1 MKNKRVL
8 IPWEAYNLWE
18 IKSSMLAEYI
28 KTFHASK
35 FWIFH
40 ISLCGEIPASRNGYT
55 INQPA
60 HLKLHQLYITMM
72 QNSSTIVKEILLLK
86 LMTEIF
92 YLLNSLINHWKHF
105 TTKWKNR
112 KKTPDKSWPKCAE
125 WDFLGGNLKWYPT
138 KIFST

>member
-1 MKNKRVL
+1 
-8 IPWEAYNLWE
+8 
-18 IKSSMLAEYI
+18 MLAEYI

-112 KKTPDKSWPKCAE
+112 KKKTRQIMTQVCWMRLSWRKFEMVPNKNI
-125 WDFLGGNLKWYPT
+125 LNLESGRKT
-138 KIFST
+138 FGTN

>member
-1 MKNKRVL
+1 
-8 IPWEAYNLWE
+8 
-18 IKSSMLAEYI
+18 MLAEYI

-35 FWIFH
+35 FLIFH
-40 ISLCGEIPASRNGYT
+40 ISLCREIPASRNGYT

-112 KKTPDKSWPKCAE
+112 RKKPRQIMTQVCWMRLSWRKFEMVPNKNI
-125 WDFLGGNLKWYPT
+125 LNLESGRKT
-138 KIFST
+138 FGTN

>member
-1 MKNKRVL
+1 
-8 IPWEAYNLWE
+8 
-18 IKSSMLAEYI
+18 MLAKYI

-40 ISLCGEIPASRNGYT
+40 ISLCREIPASRNGYA

-72 QNSSTIVKEILLLK
+72 QNSSTFIKEILLLK

-105 TTKWKNR
+105 TTKWKKKR
-112 KKTPDKSWPKCAE
+112 KKTDSRQILTQMCWMRLSWRKFEMVPNKNI
-125 WDFLGGNLKWYPT
+125 LNLESGRKT
-138 KIFST
+138 FGTN